1 MISMQSEFL
10 LELPE
15 IFCWT
20 RFGTE
25 AGETI
30 ERILLRKEQERVA
43 NGGLFLWGI
52 GNAVGPSISEL
63 TRHAACPHV
72 IFSPVKTA
80 PRLKDIAP
88 PAVVMWTEAEGLDGG
103 DFILPSNSIVTSRYD
118 PEAPRPHHYA
128 LVCYSSRPLIPL
140 KHEYKIGFNQLRN
153 LRTGRPIGASQVTA
167 VVRCTGIAT
176 EEPFMYEIAI
186 LAELVHPYFVRL
198 KKARLLRPS
207 KYDSTLPKTTAA
219 LVQATV

>member
-1 MISMQSEFL
+1 MQSEFL

-15 IFCWT
+15 TFCWT

-30 ERILLRKEQERVA
+30 EHILLRKEQERVA

-63 TRHAACPHV
+63 TRHTARPQV
-72 IFSPVKTA
+72 VFSPIKTA
-80 PRLKDIAP
+80 PRLKDVAP
-88 PAVVMWTEAEGLDGG
+88 PAIVMWTEAEGLDGS
-103 DFILPSNSIVTSRYD
+103 DFTLPSNSLVTSRHN

-128 LVCYSSRPLIPL
+128 LVCHSSRPLIPL
-140 KHEYKIGFNQLRN
+140 TSERKIVFNQLCN

-167 VVRCTGIAT
+167 VVRYTGITT
-176 EEPFMYEIAI
+176 EETLMYEVAI
-186 LAELVHPYFVRL
+186 LAELVHPYFIRL
-198 KKARLLRPS
+198 KKARQLRPS
-207 KYDSTLPKTTAA
+207 KYDSSSMNTTAA
-219 LVQATV
+219 LVQAAV